1 METWQQEW
9 AYNKYWVMAHCQQC
23 YDQMRLLARD
33 NVWSQQKEAQFQ
45 QLLKK
50 AAGQQ
55 PTVSTLT
62 NTYQHVWGYFKK
74 ICSKEEKQTYLQL
87 LQSLTPENDQLGLFL
102 QQLAF
107 KYQVS
112 YLLNSRLIQEIG
124 VQK

>member
-9 AYNKYWVMAHCQQC
+9 AYNKYWVMAHCQQY
-23 YDQMRLLARD
+23 YDQIRLLAKD

>member
-1 METWQQEW
+1 M
-9 AYNKYWVMAHCQQC
+9 
-23 YDQMRLLARD
+23 
-33 NVWSQQKEAQFQ
+33 
-45 QLLKK
+45 
-50 AAGQQ
+50 
-55 PTVSTLT
+55 
-62 NTYQHVWGYFKK
+62 WGYFKK

-87 LQSLTPENDQLGLFL
+87 LQGLTPENDQLGLFL

>member
-9 AYNKYWVMAHCQQC
+9 AYNKYWVMAHCQQY
-23 YDQMRLLARD
+23 YDQIRLLTKD